1 MMFWQLALRNVLRN
15 KRRSLATVLAI
26 ALSCAGLMLFGG
38 YVVWAHR
45 ANEALAVQLT
55 GHIQLFKEG
64 YRAKGAGNPSVYA
77 IADFENIR
85 RLLLADEVLGPLLE
99 MVTGQLLVQGMIS
112 SADRGTSTA
121 FIGTGAI
128 PGDLD
133 RLQSWNP
140 RGLFDNRGLAANA
153 HFFAGGPELAADD
166 PEGVTL
172 GVGLG
177 RILDVSAPPVG
188 AGAAVPTVELLAQP
202 PSGGMANMVSATV
215 RKLRSRAFEEIDNR
229 QVFMP
234 LEMASGLLFPGEPPR
249 VTSIMLLLKDVRSLP
264 AAEARIAELARNGQL
279 AELEWRNCWDLNPIS
294 VRSVR
299 MMDMFF
305 LFAFCIIAVVLVF
318 TIYNT
323 MMMSV
328 MERVREI
335 GTIRA
340 MGLARAGIIRMFTI
354 EGLLLGLAGGGLGF
368 VLALI
373 LAAAINH
380 AEILYMPP
388 MVTIF
393 AKLEVLVTAS
403 PGVIAASFASCLL
416 VALVG
421 AYFPARR
428 ASRMMIIDA
437 LRS

>member
-1 MMFWQLALRNVLRN
+1 MTFWALALRNVLRN
-15 KRRSLATVLAI
+15 KRRSVATVLAI

-38 YVVWAHR
+38 YVAWAHR

-64 YRAKGAGNPSVYA
+64 YRAKGAGNPAAYA
-77 IADFENIR
+77 IADFPEIR
-85 RLLLADEVLGPLLE
+85 SRLLGDEVLGPLLE

-121 FIGTGAI
+121 FIGIGAI
-128 PGDLD
+128 PGELE
-133 RLQSWNP
+133 RLQNWNP
-140 RGLFDNRGLAANA
+140 RGLFDNRLLAANA
-153 HFFAGGPELAADD
+153 QFFSGGPELSSDD
-166 PEGVTL
+166 PEGITL

-177 RILDVSAPPVG
+177 RILDITAPEG
-188 AGAAVPTVELLAQP
+188 GDARPTVELISQP
-202 PSGGMANMVSATV
+202 PSGGMANMVSADV
-215 RKLRSRAFEEIDNR
+215 RRLQARAFEEIDNR
-229 QVFMP
+229 QIFMP
-234 LEMASGLLFPGEPPR
+234 LELASSLLFPGEPPH
-249 VTSIMLLLKDVRSLP
+249 VTSIILLLKDVRSLP
-264 AAEARIAELARNGQL
+264 LAGARLSELAREGRL
-279 AELEWRNCWDLNPIS
+279 GGLEWRDCWDLNPIS

-335 GTIRA
+335 GTVRA
-340 MGLARAGIIRMFTI
+340 MGLTRAGIVRMFTI
-354 EGLLLGLAGGGLGF
+354 EGLLLGLVGGGAGF
-368 VLALI
+368 VLALA
-373 LAAAINH
+373 LAAGINR

-393 AKLEVLVTAS
+393 AKLEVLVSAS
-403 PGVIAASFASCLL
+403 PAVMAVSFAGCLL

-421 AYFPARR
+421 AFFPARR
-428 ASRMMIIDA
+428 ASRMAIIDA

>member
-1 MMFWQLALRNVLRN
+1 MSWALALRNVLRN

-38 YVVWAHR
+38 YVAWAHR

-64 YRAKGAGNPSVYA
+64 YRAKGAGNPSAYA
-77 IADFENIR
+77 IADFEDIR

-99 MVTGQLLVQGMIS
+99 MVTGQLLVQGIIS

-128 PGDLD
+128 PEDLD
-133 RLQSWNP
+133 RLQNWNP
-140 RGLFDNRGLAANA
+140 RGLFDNRLLAANA
-153 HFFAGGPELAADD
+153 RFFVGGPELAADEPD
-166 PEGVTL
+166 GITL

-177 RILDVSAPPVG
+177 RILDISMPP
-188 AGAAVPTVELLAQP
+188 AGADNPGPTVELLAQP
-202 PSGGMANMVSATV
+202 PSGGMANMVSGTV

-229 QVFMP
+229 QIFMP
-234 LEMASGLLFPGEPPR
+234 LELASSLLFPGEPPR
-249 VTSIMLLLKDVRSLP
+249 ATSIILLLKDVRSLP
-264 AAEARIAELARNGQL
+264 LAEARLVELTRGGRL
-279 AELEWRNCWDLNPIS
+279 HGLEWRDCWDLNPIS

-340 MGLARAGIIRMFTI
+340 MGLTRAGIIRMFTI
-354 EGLLLGLAGGGLGF
+354 EGLLLGLIGGALGF
-368 VLALI
+368 VVAVVF
-373 LAAAINH
+373 AAAINH

-403 PGVIAASFASCLL
+403 PGVMVASFASCLL
-416 VALVG
+416 VAVVG

-428 ASRMMIIDA
+428 ASRMMIVDA

>member
-1 MMFWQLALRNVLRN
+1 MIFWHLALRNVLRN

-38 YVVWAHR
+38 YVAWAHR

-64 YRAKGAGNPSVYA
+64 YRAKGAGNPSAYA
-77 IADFENIR
+77 IADFEGIRR
-85 RLLLADEVLGPLLE
+85 RLLSDEVLGPMLE

-121 FIGTGAI
+121 FIGIGAI
-128 PGDLD
+128 PSDLD
-133 RLQSWNP
+133 RLQNWNP
-140 RGLFDNRGLAANA
+140 RGLFDNRLLAANA
-153 HFFAGGPELAADD
+153 QFFAGGPELAEDD
-166 PEGVTL
+166 PEGITL

-177 RILDVSAPPVG
+177 RILDVSVPP
-188 AGAAVPTVELLAQP
+188 AGATGALPTVELIAQP
-202 PSGGMANMVSATV
+202 PSGGMANMVSANV
-215 RKLRSRAFEEIDNR
+215 RKLRSRAFEEVDNR

-234 LEMASGLLFPGEPPR
+234 LALASSLLFPGEPPR
-249 VTSIMLLLKDVRSLP
+249 VTSVMLLLKDVRSLP
-264 AAEARIAELARNGQL
+264 AAEARLAELARREQL
-279 AELEWRNCWDLNPIS
+279 ADLEWRNCWDLNPIS

-299 MMDMFF
+299 MMDIFF

-340 MGLARAGIIRMFTI
+340 MGLTRTGVIRMFTI
-354 EGLLLGLAGGGLGF
+354 EGLLLGLIGAAAGF
-368 VLALI
+368 VIAI
-373 LAAAINH
+373 ALAAIINH
-380 AEILYMPP
+380 SEITYLPP

-393 AKLEVLVTAS
+393 AKLEVLVAAS
-403 PGVIAASFASCLL
+403 PGVIAASFVSCLA

-428 ASRMMIIDA
+428 ASRMMIVDA